1 VVIAGDLNLTGLS
14 PVLAHLSRFR
24 DGFTDAGWGF
34 GYTFPTNHRPWM
46 RLDRI
51 LATDDLDFTYFEV
64 GTSNASDHRCV
75 VAEFE
80 RRKP

>member
-1 VVIAGDLNLTGLS
+1 
-14 PVLAHLSRFR
+14 
-24 DGFTDAGWGF
+24 
-34 GYTFPTNHRPWM
+34 M

-51 LATDDLDFTYFEV
+51 LATDDLNFTYFEV

-75 VAEFE
+75 VAEIE